1 MPTLH
6 ERARSSGVVL
16 MIDLATLVHSS
27 TCFLYVFVLFQF
39 AVVFL
44 TLSNIILIIYL
55 YCVYSSIL
63 YLKNKHL
70 LKSNFNLSPAHI
82 DCKPILLCFYIY
94 FPLPF
99 PSVSRSFFLDS
110 SQSVSLN
117 HDEYQHQRLVIC
129 SINNTSRPD
138 SSYNPTLFT
147 MPSTPRQSTRSCSRW
162 HLPSRMFHVHG
173 KHDKCR
179 G

>member
-1 MPTLH
+1 MVVVGDMPTLH

-82 DCKPILLCFYIY
+82 DCKPILLFAFIST
-94 FPLPF
+94 FPFL
-99 PSVSRSFFLDS
+99 SRQYLALS
-110 SQSVSLN
+110 SLTAASLS
-117 HDEYQHQRLVIC
+117 L
-129 SINNTSRPD
+129 
-138 SSYNPTLFT
+138 
-147 MPSTPRQSTRSCSRW
+147 
-162 HLPSRMFHVHG
+162 
-173 KHDKCR
+173 
-179 G
+179 